1 MHIVRVKGREILD
14 SRGNPTV
21 EVDIHL
27 DTGSR
32 GRAAVPSGISTG
44 KYEALE
50 LRDKDTKRYLGKG
63 VKKAVSHINE
73 EISSAICG
81 HQLEQTDL
89 DKLLI
94 KLDGTATKSRLGA
107 NALLGVSIAAAKAEA
122 ANLGLPLYAHLR
134 KLSNQNMSDRYQL
147 PVPMMN
153 ILNGGAHANSNV
165 DLQEFMVL
173 PVGASSFGHA
183 LQIGSEIFHVLA
195 ELLQKAGH
203 PTSVGD
209 EGGFAPKLRSNHE
222 ALDLIVDAIR
232 IAGFNIGKEVFLGL
246 DVASSELFKN
256 GKYYFKKSGEPARN
270 AEEMIEMYK
279 KWCQEYPLISIE
291 DGISE
296 SDWDGWKLL
305 TSTLGDKLQLVGDDV
320 FATNPKILRKGIED
334 GVANALLVKFNQI
347 GTLSETLEAVAIA
360 RKAGYASVISHR
372 SGETDDTTIA
382 DLSVALNSGQIKAGS
397 TSRSDRIAK
406 YNQLLRIE
414 EELGSQAY
422 YAGNSAFKHLSKS
435 VVI

>member
-27 DTGSR
+27 DTGAR

-63 VKKAVSHINE
+63 VKKAVAHINE
-73 EISSAICG
+73 EITSAVCG
-81 HQLEQTDL
+81 RQLEQKDL
-89 DKLLI
+89 DTLLI
-94 KLDGTATKSRLGA
+94 QLDGTTTKSRLGA

-122 ANLGLPLYAHLR
+122 ASLGLPLYAHFR
-134 KLSNQNMSDRYQL
+134 KLNNDNMTDRYQL

-173 PVGASSFGHA
+173 PVGATSFADA
-183 LQIGSEIFHVLA
+183 LRIGSEIFHVLA

-232 IAGFNIGKEVFLGL
+232 VAGFKAGKDVFLGL
-246 DVASSELFKN
+246 DVASSELFEN
-256 GKYYFKKSGEPARN
+256 GKYCFKKSGEPNRN
-270 AEEMIEMYK
+270 AAGMIEMYE

-305 TSTLGDKLQLVGDDV
+305 TSTLGNQLQLVGDDV
-320 FATNPKILRKGIED
+320 FATNPKILSKGIED
-334 GVANALLVKFNQI
+334 GVANALLVKLNQI
-347 GTLSETLEAVAIA
+347 GTLSETLEAVTIA
-360 RKAGYASVISHR
+360 RKAGYASIISHR

-382 DLSVALNSGQIKAGS
+382 DLSVALNSGQIKTGS

-422 YAGNSAFKHLSKS
+422 YAGSSAFKHLFKS
-435 VVI
+435 AVA

>member
-21 EVDIHL
+21 EVDIDL

-44 KYEALE
+44 KHEALE
-50 LRDKDTKRYLGKG
+50 LRDKDSKRYLGKG
-63 VKKAVSHINE
+63 VRKAVAHVNE
-73 EISSAICG
+73 EICSAICG
-81 HQLEQTDL
+81 RELKQKEL
-89 DKLLI
+89 DTLLI
-94 KLDGTATKSRLGA
+94 KLDGTPTKSRLGA

-122 ANLGLPLYAHLR
+122 ASLGLPLYAHLR
-134 KLSNQNMSDRYQL
+134 KLNNDNTTDRYQL

-173 PVGASSFGHA
+173 PVGVSSFSDA
-183 LQIGSEIFHVLA
+183 LRVGSEIFHALA
-195 ELLQKAGH
+195 KLLKKAGH
-203 PTSVGD
+203 STSVGD

-222 ALDLIVDAIR
+222 ALDLVVDAIR
-232 IAGFNIGKEVFLGL
+232 IAGFKAGKEVFLGL
-246 DVASSELFKN
+246 DVASSELFEN
-256 GKYYFKKSGEPARN
+256 GKYRFKKSGEPSRTT
-270 AEEMIEMYK
+270 EEMIAMYK
-279 KWCQEYPLISIE
+279 AWCQDYPLISIE
-291 DGISE
+291 DGLSE

-305 TSTLGDKLQLVGDDV
+305 TSTLGDKLQLIGDDV
-320 FATNPKILRKGIED
+320 FATNPKILRKGIEN
-334 GVANALLVKFNQI
+334 GVANALLVKLNQI

-360 RKAGYASVISHR
+360 RKAGYTSVISHR

-382 DLSVALNSGQIKAGS
+382 DLSVALNSGQIKTGS
-397 TSRSDRIAK
+397 TSRSDRVAK

-422 YAGNSAFKHLSKS
+422 YAGSSAFKHLSKS
-435 VVI
+435 VV

>member
-1 MHIVRVKGREILD
+1 MHIASVKGREILD

-21 EVDIHL
+21 EVDIYL
-27 DTGSR
+27 NTGSH

-50 LRDKDTKRYLGKG
+50 LRDKDSKRYLGKG
-63 VKKAVSHINE
+63 VKKAVAHINE
-73 EISSAICG
+73 EICSAICG
-81 HQLEQTDL
+81 RELEQKEL
-89 DKLLI
+89 DTLLV
-94 KLDGTATKSRLGA
+94 KLDGTPTKSRLGA
-107 NALLGVSIAAAKAEA
+107 NSLLGVSIAAAKAEA
-122 ANLGLPLYAHLR
+122 ASLSLPLYVHLR
-134 KLSNQNMSDRYQL
+134 KLNNDNMADRYQL

-173 PVGASSFGHA
+173 PVGVNSFADA
-183 LQIGSEIFHVLA
+183 LRVGSEIFHALA
-195 ELLQKAGH
+195 DLLKRAGH

-209 EGGFAPKLRSNHE
+209 EGGFAPKLRSNYE

-232 IAGFNIGKEVFLGL
+232 IAGFKAGKEVFLGI

-256 GKYYFKKSGEPARN
+256 GEYCFKKSGEPSRT
-270 AEEMIEMYK
+270 AEGMIEMYK
-279 KWCQEYPLISIE
+279 AWYQEYPLISIE
-291 DGISE
+291 DGIAE
-296 SDWDGWKLL
+296 SDLTGWKLL

-320 FATNPKILRKGIED
+320 FATNPKILRKGIEN
-334 GVANALLVKFNQI
+334 GVANALLVKLNQI

-360 RKAGYASVISHR
+360 RKAGYASIISHR
-372 SGETDDTTIA
+372 SGETDDTTIS
-382 DLSVALNSGQIKAGS
+382 DLAVALNSGQIKAGS

-414 EELGSQAY
+414 EELGSQAC
-422 YAGNSAFKHLSKS
+422 YAGNSAFRHLPKS
-435 VVI
+435 VV

>member
-21 EVDIHL
+21 EVDIDL

-44 KYEALE
+44 KHEALE
-50 LRDKDTKRYLGKG
+50 LRDKDSKRYLGQG
-63 VKKAVSHINE
+63 VRKAVAHVNE
-73 EISSAICG
+73 EICSAICG
-81 HQLEQTDL
+81 RELEQKEL
-89 DKLLI
+89 DTLLI
-94 KLDGTATKSRLGA
+94 KLDGTPTKSRLGA

-122 ANLGLPLYAHLR
+122 ASLGLPLYAHLR
-134 KLSNQNMSDRYQL
+134 KLNNDNTTDRYQL

-153 ILNGGAHANSNV
+153 ILNGGAHADSNV

-173 PVGASSFGHA
+173 PVGVSSFSDA
-183 LQIGSEIFHVLA
+183 LRVGSEIFHALA
-195 ELLQKAGH
+195 KLLKKAGH

-222 ALDLIVDAIR
+222 ALDLVVDAIR
-232 IAGFNIGKEVFLGL
+232 IAGFKAGKEVFLGL
-246 DVASSELFKN
+246 DVASSELFEN
-256 GKYYFKKSGEPARN
+256 GKYRFKKSGEPSRTT
-270 AEEMIEMYK
+270 EEMIAMYK
-279 KWCQEYPLISIE
+279 AWYQDYPLISIE
-291 DGISE
+291 DGLSE

-305 TSTLGDKLQLVGDDV
+305 TSTLGDKLQLIGDDV
-320 FATNPKILRKGIED
+320 FATNPKILRKGIEN
-334 GVANALLVKFNQI
+334 GVANALLVKLNQI

-360 RKAGYASVISHR
+360 RKAGYTSVISHR

-382 DLSVALNSGQIKAGS
+382 DLSVALNSGQIKTGS
-397 TSRSDRIAK
+397 TSRSDRVAK

-414 EELGSQAY
+414 EELGSQAH
-422 YAGNSAFKHLSKS
+422 YAGSSAFKHLSKS
-435 VVI
+435 VV